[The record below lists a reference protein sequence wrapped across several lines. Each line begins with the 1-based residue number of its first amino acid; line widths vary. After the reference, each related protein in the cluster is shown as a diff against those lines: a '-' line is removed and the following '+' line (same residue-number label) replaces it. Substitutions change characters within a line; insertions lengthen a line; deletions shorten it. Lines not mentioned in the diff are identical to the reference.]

1 VRYAA
6 ERDEPFK
13 WEVYEAN
20 SWEGVPIETV
30 SGQNANNSIRI
41 TSKFLQAVDEDKP
54 WDLIA
59 RTTGK
64 PMKTVSAKGL
74 WDKIVRA
81 AWTTADPGMQFH
93 DVINDWHTCKADGDI
108 NASNP
113 CSEYMFLD
121 DTACNL
127 ASLNLVKFRGS
138 NGGVDVN
145 AYIHALRLWTVTL
158 DISIQMASFPSRNIA
173 HNTMQYRTLGLGY
186 ANLGGL
192 LMRSGIPY
200 DSEVGRNFAAALTS
214 LMTAVAY
221 STSAEMAG
229 EIGPFPAWERNKH
242 YMAVVMGMHAA
253 ALDGLQTDEW
263 SGQLLVAAQRYW
275 SLVVNDAGTVGFRN
289 AQGTLLAPTGTIG
302 LLMDVDTTG
311 CEPETSLV
319 RYKNYAGGGS
329 DKFVCQAVEEGL
341 IKLGYNGDHLK
352 AVLKFVEENGHL
364 AVATENHVA
373 GIWSE
378 HLPVFDCAL
387 DRKETTRYIR
397 PMAHIEMLAAI
408 QPFLSGAAS
417 KTCNLPETAT
427 YEDVDMLYRAAE
439 RLKCKAVA
447 LYRNNCKLTQ
457 PVQTEQQPA
466 VERPDDQPFIP
477 ETDLVRHTSIEE
489 LRAERTHSNGHDK
502 TNGSM
507 QRGERKYP
515 PNRRYGPAQKV
526 RINDQVIHIR
536 TSEYPDD
543 HSFAEVFVD
552 MGKDGSMLQAV
563 LGQWAK
569 AVSLARQY
577 GAPTEKLVESFLH
590 TRFEPA
596 GFVQEHDHIKSCTS
610 VIDLVAREIGFTYLK
625 RMDLVQVPPDTDHAM
640 HFNPV
645 AFQPQHQ
652 TEHSSLMGT
661 AGVVA
666 SPVRM
671 VASGN
676 ACSVCGNEM
685 EWDGTCL
692 RCRRCGNNT
701 GCGS

>member
-1 VRYAA
+1 
-6 ERDEPFK
+6 
-13 WEVYEAN
+13 
-20 SWEGVPIETV
+20 
-30 SGQNANNSIRI
+30 
-41 TSKFLQAVDEDKP
+41 
-54 WDLIA
+54 
-59 RTTGK
+59 
-64 PMKTVSAKGL
+64 
-74 WDKIVRA
+74 
-81 AWTTADPGMQFH
+81 
-93 DVINDWHTCKADGDI
+93 
-108 NASNP
+108 
-113 CSEYMFLD
+113 
-121 DTACNL
+121 
-127 ASLNLVKFRGS
+127 
-138 NGGVDVN
+138 
-145 AYIHALRLWTVTL
+145 
-158 DISIQMASFPSRNIA
+158 
-173 HNTMQYRTLGLGY
+173 
-186 ANLGGL
+186 
-192 LMRSGIPY
+192 
-200 DSEVGRNFAAALTS
+200 
-214 LMTAVAY
+214 
-221 STSAEMAG
+221 
-229 EIGPFPAWERNKH
+229 
-242 YMAVVMGMHAA
+242 
-253 ALDGLQTDEW
+253 
-263 SGQLLVAAQRYW
+263 
-275 SLVVNDAGTVGFRN
+275 
-289 AQGTLLAPTGTIG
+289 
-302 LLMDVDTTG
+302 
-311 CEPETSLV
+311 
-319 RYKNYAGGGS
+319 
-329 DKFVCQAVEEGL
+329 
-341 IKLGYNGDHLK
+341 
-352 AVLKFVEENGHL
+352 
-364 AVATENHVA
+364 
-373 GIWSE
+373 
-378 HLPVFDCAL
+378 
-387 DRKETTRYIR
+387 
-397 PMAHIEMLAAI
+397 
-408 QPFLSGAAS
+408 
-417 KTCNLPETAT
+417 
-427 YEDVDMLYRAAE
+427 MLYRAAE